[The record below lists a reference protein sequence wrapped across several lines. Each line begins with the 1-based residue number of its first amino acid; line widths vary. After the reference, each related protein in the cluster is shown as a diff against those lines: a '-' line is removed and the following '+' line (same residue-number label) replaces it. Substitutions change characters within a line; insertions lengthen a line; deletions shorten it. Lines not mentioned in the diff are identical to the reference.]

1 MKILC
6 VIPSYY
12 PAFKFGGPIASVHYL
27 NKALVKKGVE
37 VTVYA
42 TNVGLEDKVSANTEV
57 DVDGVKVFYFKFSK
71 IVEFL
76 GKISGLFGPTGWQF
90 SRPLKR
96 ALKENLNNFD
106 LVYISAIWNYPTAI
120 AAHYCRKYKKPY
132 IIAPRG
138 IFYPYTFNKKNWKK
152 RPYYQLITKR
162 DLEKASAIHYTTIDE
177 FEEGHSFLGIKNNH
191 IFIVPN
197 GISLSEFDNLPS
209 KENLKNKYPILKDKK
224 VILFLSRLDW
234 KKGLDILA
242 KAYGLLSKK
251 RDDVYLVV
259 VGDGPEKFK
268 NQVKNWFKNEGVFER
283 TLFTGMFTGR
293 EKLEAYTGSDIFV
306 LPSYSESFGMVVIEA
321 MACGLPT
328 IISDGVGLYQEINSS
343 RSGLV
348 VPCDSVKLAE
358 AMNNLLNDAALRQ
371 NIKENAKKLVKEKFD
386 IDKVADEMLKEYKK
400 LISS

>member
-152 RPYYQLITKR
+152 WPYYQLITKR

-197 GISLSEFDNLPS
+197 GISLSEFDNLPP